1 MNNQSELANAEVF
14 IITVPT
20 PIDDTHIPDLSYL
33 KEASKTVGIALKSR
47 SKRELSNK
55 NKIPIIIFEST
66 VFPGATEDIC
76 IPIIESESNL
86 TLNSEEIEKGF
97 VCGYSPERINP
108 GDKDRT
114 LVNIKKVTS
123 GSNSE
128 CAEWINNF
136 YGSFI
141 KAGTFK
147 AKSIKVAEAAKVIEN
162 TQRDLNIALVN
173 ELSIIF
179 RKMSIDTLDVL
190 EAAST
195 KWNFHKFIPGL
206 VGGHCIGVDPY
217 YLTYKSNQLGYD
229 PQVVL
234 AGRRINNSMAFWIV
248 EQLIL
253 EMARRSIIIGGSD
266 VLILGF
272 AFKEN
277 CRDIRNTKVIDMV
290 SHLEN
295 YNINVDVV
303 DPLID
308 SNFADKI
315 YKIKVLD
322 CIPDKKI
329 RCSYLSSSS

>member
-1 MNNQSELANAEVF
+1 
-14 IITVPT
+14 
-20 PIDDTHIPDLSYL
+20 
-33 KEASKTVGIALKSR
+33 
-47 SKRELSNK
+47 
-55 NKIPIIIFEST
+55 
-66 VFPGATEDIC
+66 
-76 IPIIESESNL
+76 
-86 TLNSEEIEKGF
+86 
-97 VCGYSPERINP
+97 
-108 GDKDRT
+108 
-114 LVNIKKVTS
+114 
-123 GSNSE
+123 
-128 CAEWINNF
+128 
-136 YGSFI
+136 
-141 KAGTFK
+141 
-147 AKSIKVAEAAKVIEN
+147 
-162 TQRDLNIALVN
+162 
-173 ELSIIF
+173 
-179 RKMSIDTLDVL
+179 MSIDTLDVL

-322 CIPDKKI
+322 CIPDKKKYDAVILAVAHNKFKIFNEKDWQNLIKENGIYFDIKGIIPRKIGAI
-329 RCSYLSSSS
+329 RI